1 MVAIGA
7 VVVVAIV
14 IAVVAVDFYP
24 APRRAVDIHL
34 TKVTSLIVLNEFHSF
49 CLGDRPCCHRGVTTA
64 TAIILRDDIRLTR
77 MAPLPDPARNRRTL
91 VNPAVTTR
99 DPVTSVQIRALDPW
113 SRDPCL
119 LAKSFRQT
127 EFYWPMVKK
136 LFLSFIDAKRKHK
149 KYN

>member
-1 MVAIGA
+1 MIGA

-14 IAVVAVDFYP
+14 IAVVAVDSYP

-34 TKVTSLIVLNEFHSF
+34 TIVTSLIVLNEFHSF
-49 CLGDRPCCHRGVTTA
+49 CLADRPCCHRGVTSA
-64 TAIILRDDIRLTR
+64 TAIILRDDTRLTR
-77 MAPLPDPARNRRTL
+77 MAPPRPGKVRSRRTL

-127 EFYWPMVKK
+127 EFYWPMVEK